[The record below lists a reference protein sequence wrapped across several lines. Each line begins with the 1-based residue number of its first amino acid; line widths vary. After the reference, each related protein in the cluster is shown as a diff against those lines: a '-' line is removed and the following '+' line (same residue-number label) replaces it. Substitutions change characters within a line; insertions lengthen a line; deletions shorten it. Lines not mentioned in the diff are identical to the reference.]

1 MVKKEK
7 LDKLLKLKESGIINE
22 DEYNNII
29 EKINIEEEGESKE
42 NG

>member
-1 MVKKEK
+1 MGRKEK
-7 LDKLLKLKESGIINE
+7 LDKIQKLKESGIINE